1 MIMDESERVN
11 LVETIRE
18 AALALMED
26 GYSKQDV
33 LNIVEGI

>member
-1 MIMDESERVN
+1 MDESERVN
-11 LVETIRE
+11 LIETLRE

-33 LNIVEGI
+33 LNIIESL